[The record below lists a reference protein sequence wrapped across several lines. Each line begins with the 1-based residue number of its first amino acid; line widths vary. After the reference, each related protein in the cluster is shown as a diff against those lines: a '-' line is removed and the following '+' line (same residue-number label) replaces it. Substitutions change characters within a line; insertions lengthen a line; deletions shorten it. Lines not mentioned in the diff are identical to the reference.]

1 MKRIRTKNALLFF
14 ALLITGN
21 VAFSQLNVPADSIRL
36 EKKLSILNKKIYFDF
51 PANATASPRV
61 ADIMAADPNE
71 NRETRIIADWGKM
84 RVVFFAQ
91 ELFALS
97 GKNIFADI
105 SKEVEPDFDFQ
116 RRVLTETDSVISVLS
131 TPALFDTAS
140 GGILVN
146 SLLVKTQD
154 NTVCR
159 IDAYVNPDAF
169 ASKDDFTRMTENIF
183 RTISKGTRTVNLA
196 AREETYTI
204 PGSSNKFLFKL
215 PKNYFITID
224 EKYDFSV
231 FKLAKYKD
239 LTDKTFSSI
248 TIYTGYHPSLFHKDY
263 GFSDSS
269 AVKVKSKFLQND
281 VDWLYFP
288 DPPKNFYL
296 REQAIPS
303 DNIEKG
309 LIVHIAMLTNKKD
322 QVDEL
327 TKITGDIKLV
337 K

>member
-14 ALLITGN
+14 TLLMTGTA
-21 VAFSQLNVPADSIRL
+21 VFSQLTTPADSIRL
-36 EKKLSILNKKIYFDF
+36 EKKVSILNKKIFFDF
-51 PANATASPRV
+51 PANATVSPRV

-71 NRETRIIADWGKM
+71 NRETRIIIDWGKM

-97 GKNIFADI
+97 DKNLFADI

-116 RRVLTETDSVISVLS
+116 RKVLIDKDSLIAVLS
-131 TPALFDTAS
+131 TPSLFDTAS
-140 GGILVN
+140 GGILIN
-146 SLLVKTQD
+146 SLLVKTPD
-154 NTVCR
+154 NSVCR
-159 IDAYVNPDAF
+159 IDAYANPDAF
-169 ASKDDFTRMTENIF
+169 ASKEDFTRLTENIF
-183 RTISKGTRTVNLA
+183 RTISKGTRTVDLSP
-196 AREETYTI
+196 REETFKI
-204 PGSSNKFLFKL
+204 PGTTSKFLFKL
-215 PKNYFITID
+215 PRNYFITID

-269 AVKVKSKFLQND
+269 ALKVKGKFLQND
-281 VDWLYFP
+281 MEWLSFP

-296 REQAIPS
+296 REQAIPF

-309 LIVHIAMLTNKKD
+309 LIVHIALLSNNKD
-322 QVDEL
+322 LMDEL
-327 TKITGDIKLV
+327 TKIAGDIKLV

>member
-1 MKRIRTKNALLFF
+1 MKLNRTKNALLFF
-14 ALLITGN
+14 VLITTGT
-21 VAFSQLNVPADSIRL
+21 VAFSQLTTSPDSIPL
-36 EKKLSILNKKIYFDF
+36 VKKLSILNKKIFLDF
-51 PANATASPRV
+51 PGNATVSPRV

-105 SKEVEPDFDFQ
+105 SREVEPDFDFQ
-116 RRVLTETDSVISVLS
+116 RRILTETDSLIAVLS
-131 TPALFDTAS
+131 TPSLFDTAS

-146 SLLVKTQD
+146 SLLVKTAD
-154 NTVCR
+154 NSVCR
-159 IDAYVNPDAF
+159 IDAYINPDAF
-169 ASKDDFTRMTENIF
+169 TSKDDFTRLTENIF
-183 RTISKGTRTVNLA
+183 RTLSGGTRNVNLS

-204 PGSSNKFLFKL
+204 PGSSSKFVFKL

-288 DPPKNFYL
+288 DPPNNFYL

-309 LIVHIAMLTNKKD
+309 LIVHIALLTNKKEMM
-322 QVDEL
+322 DEL
-327 TKITGDIKLV
+327 TKTISDIKLI